1 LLNWEFGR
9 VPHSGLFCCI
19 VNGVSPLTLY
29 DKNRQRKYLNQ
40 AERQAF
46 YNAVKGY
53 NNPWKRAFF
62 LTLLYTGARISEV
75 LELRARDVDVNDG
88 CLVFETLKQRGD
100 YVPRALP
107 VTPELIADLRE
118 IIAHDQLK
126 PADHFWTFR
135 RETGWRNVKK
145 IMKKIGVTG
154 VRATPTGLRHAY
166 AVSLSMRGIALPHI
180 QAAMGHKTSRTTA
193 IYLGVMGD
201 ELRQLISE
209 TWPT

>member
-1 LLNWEFGR
+1 M
-9 VPHSGLFCCI
+9 SG
-19 VNGVSPLTLY
+19 VYQLTLY

-40 AERQAF
+40 TERQSFLDAIRHL
-46 YNAVKGY
+46 ND
-53 NNPWKRAFF
+53 PWKRAFH

-75 LELRARDVDVNDG
+75 LELRAQDIDAGDG

-100 YVPRALP
+100 YLPRALP
-107 VTPELIADLRE
+107 VAPELISDLSV
-118 IIAHDQLK
+118 IIDHDGLRPK
-126 PADHFWTFR
+126 DRIWTFR

-145 IMKKIGVTG
+145 VMEKIGVTG

-180 QAAMGHKTSRTTA
+180 QAAMGHKSPKTTA
-193 IYLGVMGD
+193 IYLGIMGD
-201 ELRQLISE
+201 ELRQMISE